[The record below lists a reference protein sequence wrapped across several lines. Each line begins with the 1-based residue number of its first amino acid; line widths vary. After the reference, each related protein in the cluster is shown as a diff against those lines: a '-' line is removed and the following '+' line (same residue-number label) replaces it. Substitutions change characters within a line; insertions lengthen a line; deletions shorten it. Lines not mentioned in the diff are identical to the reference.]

1 MRCFIVIILLSNA
14 HNSMLVNDLPVFYSF
29 RRCPYSMRARM
40 VIDHSGIGVEL
51 REVLLSNKPNAMLAA
66 SAKGTVPVLVLP
78 DGTVLDESLDIIKWA
93 LDQDTHNSNT
103 LNLRV
108 FVQDSEAG
116 KSLIEINDGKFKRAL
131 DGYKYGQGFPEKSQ
145 QQHRSEGELFLQQ
158 LETLLESHQFLLSDQ
173 LSLVDIAIFP
183 FIRQFAFVD
192 KNWFDQSCYPLLQ
205 CWLQHFLDSE
215 LFLQVMTKYPVWDE
229 SKETQN
235 LINH

>member
-1 MRCFIVIILLSNA
+1 
-14 HNSMLVNDLPVFYSF
+14 
-29 RRCPYSMRARM
+29 M

-51 REVLLSNKPNAMLAA
+51 REVLLSDKPKAMLAA

-93 LDQDTHNSNT
+93 LDQGTHNSNT
-103 LNLRV
+103 LNLSV
-108 FVQDSEAG
+108 FAQDSEAG

-173 LSLVDIAIFP
+173 MSLVDIAIFP

-192 KNWFDQSCYPLLQ
+192 KNWFDQSGYPLLQ
-205 CWLQHFLDSE
+205 YWLQHFLDSE

>member
-1 MRCFIVIILLSNA
+1 
-14 HNSMLVNDLPVFYSF
+14 
-29 RRCPYSMRARM
+29 M
-40 VIDHSGIGVEL
+40 VIDHCVIGVEL

-78 DGTVLDESLDIIKWA
+78 DGTVFDESLDIIKWA

-103 LNLRV
+103 LNLSV

-173 LSLVDIAIFP
+173 MSLVDIAIFP

-205 CWLQHFLDSE
+205 YWLQHFLDSE
-215 LFLQVMTKYPVWDE
+215 LFLQVMTKHPVWDE

>member
-1 MRCFIVIILLSNA
+1 
-14 HNSMLVNDLPVFYSF
+14 
-29 RRCPYSMRARM
+29 M

-51 REVLLSNKPNAMLAA
+51 REVLLSDKPKAMLAA

-93 LDQDTHNSNT
+93 LDQGTHNSNT
-103 LNLRV
+103 LNLSV
-108 FVQDSEAG
+108 FAQDSEAG

-158 LETLLESHQFLLSDQ
+158 LETLLESQQFLLSDQ
-173 LSLVDIAIFP
+173 MSLVDIAIFP

-192 KNWFDQSCYPLLQ
+192 KNWFDQSGYPLLQ
-205 CWLQHFLDSE
+205 YWLQHFLDSE

>member
-1 MRCFIVIILLSNA
+1 
-14 HNSMLVNDLPVFYSF
+14 
-29 RRCPYSMRARM
+29 M

-51 REVLLSNKPNAMLAA
+51 REVLLSNKPNAMLAV

-93 LDQDTHNSNT
+93 LDQDTVNSNT
-103 LNLRV
+103 LNLSV
-108 FVQDSEAG
+108 FAQDSEAG

>member
-1 MRCFIVIILLSNA
+1 
-14 HNSMLVNDLPVFYSF
+14 
-29 RRCPYSMRARM
+29 M
-40 VIDHSGIGVEL
+40 VIDHGGIGVEL
-51 REVLLSNKPNAMLAA
+51 REVLLSDKPKAMLAA

-93 LDQDTHNSNT
+93 LDQGTHNSNT
-103 LNLRV
+103 LNLSV
-108 FVQDSEAG
+108 FAQDSEAG

-173 LSLVDIAIFP
+173 MSLVDIAIFP

-192 KNWFDQSCYPLLQ
+192 KNWFDQSGYPLLQ
-205 CWLQHFLDSE
+205 YWLQHFLDSE

>member
-1 MRCFIVIILLSNA
+1 
-14 HNSMLVNDLPVFYSF
+14 
-29 RRCPYSMRARM
+29 M

-116 KSLIEINDGKFKRAL
+116 KSLIEINDGSLSGHLMAINTGR
-131 DGYKYGQGFPEKSQ
+131 GFLRNLNNSIVL
-145 QQHRSEGELFLQQ
+145 RG
-158 LETLLESHQFLLSDQ
+158 
-173 LSLVDIAIFP
+173 
-183 FIRQFAFVD
+183 
-192 KNWFDQSCYPLLQ
+192 SCFY
-205 CWLQHFLDSE
+205 S
-215 LFLQVMTKYPVWDE
+215 
-229 SKETQN
+229 S
-235 LINH
+235 

>member
-1 MRCFIVIILLSNA
+1 
-14 HNSMLVNDLPVFYSF
+14 
-29 RRCPYSMRARM
+29 M

-51 REVLLSNKPNAMLAA
+51 REVLLSNKPKAMLTA

-93 LDQDTHNSNT
+93 LDQGTHNSNT
-103 LNLRV
+103 LNLSV

-173 LSLVDIAIFP
+173 MSLVDIAIFP

-192 KNWFDQSCYPLLQ
+192 KNWFDQSGYPLLQ
-205 CWLQHFLDSE
+205 YWLQHFLDSE

>member
-1 MRCFIVIILLSNA
+1 
-14 HNSMLVNDLPVFYSF
+14 
-29 RRCPYSMRARM
+29 M
-40 VIDHSGIGVEL
+40 VIDHCVIGVEL

-78 DGTVLDESLDIIKWA
+78 DGTVFDESLDIIKWA

-103 LNLRV
+103 LNLSV

-131 DGYKYGQGFPEKSQ
+131 DGYKYGQGFSEKSQ

-173 LSLVDIAIFP
+173 MSLVDIAIFP

-205 CWLQHFLDSE
+205 YWLQHFLDSE
-215 LFLQVMTKYPVWDE
+215 LFLQVMTKHPVWDE

>member
-116 KSLIEINDGKFKRAL
+116 KSLIEINDGSLSGHLMAINTGR
-131 DGYKYGQGFPEKSQ
+131 GFLRNLNNSIVL
-145 QQHRSEGELFLQQ
+145 RG
-158 LETLLESHQFLLSDQ
+158 
-173 LSLVDIAIFP
+173 
-183 FIRQFAFVD
+183 
-192 KNWFDQSCYPLLQ
+192 SCFY
-205 CWLQHFLDSE
+205 S
-215 LFLQVMTKYPVWDE
+215 
-229 SKETQN
+229 S
-235 LINH
+235 

>member
-1 MRCFIVIILLSNA
+1 
-14 HNSMLVNDLPVFYSF
+14 
-29 RRCPYSMRARM
+29 M

-93 LDQDTHNSNT
+93 LDQDTVNSNT
-103 LNLRV
+103 LNLSV
-108 FVQDSEAG
+108 FAQDSEAG

>member
-1 MRCFIVIILLSNA
+1 
-14 HNSMLVNDLPVFYSF
+14 
-29 RRCPYSMRARM
+29 M

-235 LINH
+235 LINQ

>member
-1 MRCFIVIILLSNA
+1 
-14 HNSMLVNDLPVFYSF
+14 
-29 RRCPYSMRARM
+29 M
-40 VIDHSGIGVEL
+40 VIDHCVIGVEL

-78 DGTVLDESLDIIKWA
+78 DGTVFDESLDIIKWA

-103 LNLRV
+103 LNLSV

-173 LSLVDIAIFP
+173 MSLVDIAIFP

-205 CWLQHFLDSE
+205 YWLQHFLDSE